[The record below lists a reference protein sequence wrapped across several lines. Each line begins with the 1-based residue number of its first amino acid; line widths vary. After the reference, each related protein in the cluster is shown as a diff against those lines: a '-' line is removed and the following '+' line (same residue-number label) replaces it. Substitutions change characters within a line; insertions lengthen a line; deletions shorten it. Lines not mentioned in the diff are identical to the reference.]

1 MRNTFQP
8 APIVTA
14 TQATEVM
21 EAFDTLLD
29 NLAAFDVSASQA
41 DPDVIDP
48 EAFKRWTAAY
58 QQTLL
63 AVAPQRLSRLTRA
76 ILLLQAEQA
85 NIGSGSPARIH
96 IAEAISAIEHASR
109 AILHPDS
116 SR

>member
-8 APIVTA
+8 APTVTA
-14 TQATEVM
+14 AQATEVI
-21 EAFDTLLD
+21 EAFDNLLD
-29 NLAAFDVSASQA
+29 NLVAFDVSASQA
-41 DPDVIDP
+41 CPDVIDP

-76 ILLLQAEQA
+76 ILLLQEEQA
-85 NIGSGSPARIH
+85 NIRCGSQARIH

-109 AILHPDS
+109 AIVPSDS
-116 SR
+116 PR